1 MFTVTVLCRF
11 RSEWIFT
18 TIRWLSGASHELGH
32 VSKKMHFPATWGEVT
47 KPSSVCV
54 SSLTVSYCL
63 SLEVP
68 CSGSWAEQD
77 SVLRHLFHAPK
88 GEPMSLVLG
97 TGFQALVS
105 KMCSLAWRLLLELSP
120 SLRSIHYVFAWRI
133 LEYHSFAMQ
142 TVSCQ
147 ERTVGVVLREDV
159 KWEVTDGDIT
169 FSDW

>member
-1 MFTVTVLCRF
+1 MDFYNHEVTF
-11 RSEWIFT
+11 RSQPWA
-18 TIRWLSGASHELGH
+18 GAC
-32 VSKKMHFPATWGEVT
+32 KQKMHFPATWGD
-47 KPSSVCV
+47 V
-54 SSLTVSYCL
+54 SSLTMSYCL

-68 CSGSWAEQD
+68 CLGSWAEQD
-77 SVLRHLFHAPK
+77 SILRHLFHAPK

-97 TGFQALVS
+97 TGFQAHVS

-120 SLRSIHYVFAWRI
+120 SLCSIHYVFAWRI

-147 ERTVGVVLREDV
+147 ARTVGVVLREDV